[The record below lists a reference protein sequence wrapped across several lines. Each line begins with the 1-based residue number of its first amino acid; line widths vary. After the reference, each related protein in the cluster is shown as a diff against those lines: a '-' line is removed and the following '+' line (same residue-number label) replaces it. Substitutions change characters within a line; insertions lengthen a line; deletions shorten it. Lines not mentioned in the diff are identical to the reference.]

1 MKKIINIEGMSCGHC
16 VGRINKALSAI
27 EGLNGVDINLDEKR
41 ALVTL
46 DQDVTDE
53 KIKVEIENSGYKVV
67 GIKSI

>member
-27 EGLNGVDINLDEKR
+27 DGLNGVDVNLDEKR
-41 ALVTL
+41 ALITL

-53 KIKVEIENSGYKVV
+53 KIKIENSGYKVV
-67 GIKSI
+67 GIKSV